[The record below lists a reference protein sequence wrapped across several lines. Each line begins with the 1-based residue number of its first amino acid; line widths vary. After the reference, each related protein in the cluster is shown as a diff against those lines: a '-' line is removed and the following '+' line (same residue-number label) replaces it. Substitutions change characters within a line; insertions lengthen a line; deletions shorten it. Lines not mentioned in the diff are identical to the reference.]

1 MDPHPRC
8 LGPGGGVPTQGLG
21 GGPTSGPSSGLGLSL
36 PGKREFVL
44 TPQPPEVSRP
54 SQDTGWQSL
63 SCPVPRV
70 VRAPAQ
76 LPPQPSPLLSCC
88 RPDSRHPRRA
98 SPMGAA
104 DPGCQPAWLG
114 RGTDGRRVLF
124 LSFQDLGRRSLELTG
139 SLVGADC
146 ACPCCLS
153 GPAQPPRT
161 PQPTCHLFCIWLVP
175 TGSPS
180 PRQALGLV
188 GREEARVWTC
198 AVAVLLSAWGFRTGS
213 LPSQHQPCSVRGRS
227 WPPTPSPPRQ
237 RPRASW
243 QTPDG

>member
-36 PGKREFVL
+36 PGKRESVL

-153 GPAQPPRT
+153 GPAQPPEN
-161 PQPTCHLFCIWLVP
+161 P
-175 TGSPS
+175 
-180 PRQALGLV
+180 A
-188 GREEARVWTC
+188 A
-198 AVAVLLSAWGFRTGS
+198 
-213 LPSQHQPCSVRGRS
+213 HQPSLLHLAGAHRQPESQAGS
-227 WPPTPSPPRQ
+227 GAGAAHAGGPRDSATHDDD
-237 RPRASW
+237 RVS
-243 QTPDG
+243 

>member
-1 MDPHPRC
+1 
-8 LGPGGGVPTQGLG
+8 
-21 GGPTSGPSSGLGLSL
+21 
-36 PGKREFVL
+36 
-44 TPQPPEVSRP
+44 
-54 SQDTGWQSL
+54 
-63 SCPVPRV
+63 
-70 VRAPAQ
+70 
-76 LPPQPSPLLSCC
+76 
-88 RPDSRHPRRA
+88 
-98 SPMGAA
+98 MGAA

-161 PQPTCHLFCIWLVP
+161 PQPTSHLFCIWLVP

-188 GREEARVWTC
+188 QHMLEAPETLQPMMVTAFPRKPQPAASSLPAWGAGGAALAQAGGTQAGVRVSARVRARGVRVLRGREEAHVWTC

-213 LPSQHQPCSVRGRS
+213 LPSQHQPCSVRGQS

-237 RPRASW
+237 GPRASW